1 VYEKLSTL
9 QLIIHTIMQAG
20 ETKRVEIG
28 EAGGLKKL
36 VSDFLK
42 SAEKLKKNP
51 L

>member
-1 VYEKLSTL
+1 L
-9 QLIIHTIMQAG
+9 QAG

-28 EAGGLKKL
+28 EAGGLKKM

-42 SAEKLKKNP
+42 TAEKLRKNP